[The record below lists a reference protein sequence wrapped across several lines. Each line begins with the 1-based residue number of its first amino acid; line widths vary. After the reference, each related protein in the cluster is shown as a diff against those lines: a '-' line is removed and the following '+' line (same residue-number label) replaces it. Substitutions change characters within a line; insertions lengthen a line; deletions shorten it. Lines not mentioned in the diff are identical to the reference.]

1 MRNNLQKICTKYA
14 KKYAVYVGSI
24 FRMFM
29 QVMGRGVGGDF
40 ADGKNRRKHLPSDS
54 ENLRRPQAIQ
64 VQDYAT
70 AQARA

>member
-1 MRNNLQKICTKYA
+1 
-14 KKYAVYVGSI
+14 
-24 FRMFM
+24 MFM

-70 AQARA
+70 VQARAKVELEQQASLKRKRDADEA